1 MEKLS
6 AVDSLKESIRL
17 LEIRQAEEEEILKEQ
32 FKITYESLKPVNLIK
47 SSLHEILGSH
57 EIKNNLFET
66 MVSIFTGFISKKI
79 MVSSKSNFFTKIMG
93 AMLQFGVTTIVAKNA
108 ESIRIFIIDL
118 IDKFLHPEEK
128 EIPETEVWKKSD
140 N

>member
-1 MEKLS
+1 MEKQS

-17 LEIRQAEEEEILKEQ
+17 LEIRQAEEGEILKEQ
-32 FKITYESLKPVNLIK
+32 FKVTYESLKSVNLIK

-79 MVSSKSNFFTKIMG
+79 MVNSRSNFFTKIMG
-93 AMLQFGVTTIVAKNA
+93 ALLQFGVTTVVAKNA

-128 EIPETEVWKKSD
+128 EIPETEV
-140 N
+140 

>member
-1 MEKLS
+1 MEKQS

-17 LEIRQAEEEEILKEQ
+17 LEIRQAEEGEILKEQ
-32 FKITYESLKPVNLIK
+32 FKVTYESLKPVNLIK

-128 EIPETEVWKKSD
+128 EIPETEV
-140 N
+140 